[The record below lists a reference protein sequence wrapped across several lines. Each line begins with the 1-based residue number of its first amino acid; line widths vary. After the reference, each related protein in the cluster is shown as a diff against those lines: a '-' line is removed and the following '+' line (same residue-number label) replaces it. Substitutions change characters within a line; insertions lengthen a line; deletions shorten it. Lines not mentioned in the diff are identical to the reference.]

1 MLKRAL
7 FGCLLAV
14 VLSACAGGP
23 AIFGPST
30 GTVSGHVSVRACG
43 GAYRLDQPGC
53 PTQPV
58 AGARLSFRLAS
69 PNGTHS
75 DRTATTDA
83 AGAYTIALPPSN
95 YTVTVT
101 TTSNV
106 SPKPR
111 QVTVLAGKSVTVDF
125 VYSIE
130 LL

>member
-7 FGCLLAV
+7 FGCLLAIV
-14 VLSACAGGP
+14 FSACAGGP

-58 AGARLSFRLAS
+58 AGARVRFRLAS
-69 PNGTHS
+69 PNGTQS

-83 AGAYTIALPPSN
+83 AGAYTIALPPSS

-101 TTSNV
+101 TTSNM

-125 VYSIE
+125 VYTIE